1 MHHSI
6 AVGWCCCIWWE
17 DSVTLFSQPGA
28 IGFVMLWGCFSP
40 VLKGGRCRISPAT
53 WHSDLHTMMGFG
65 TWASTSVPPC
75 VLSLGHEFSVGNSL
89 HPPDVGVGKE
99 DTGSPEA
106 GQTTSREGS
115 GVTLP
120 IPEVHWG
127 GEGCKGEV
135 APAGEPKAPRWNGSE
150 PK

>member
-1 MHHSI
+1 M
-6 AVGWCCCIWWE
+6 
-17 DSVTLFSQPGA
+17 
-28 IGFVMLWGCFSP
+28 
-40 VLKGGRCRISPAT
+40 
-53 WHSDLHTMMGFG
+53 
-65 TWASTSVPPC
+65 
-75 VLSLGHEFSVGNSL
+75 LSLGHEFSVGNSL

-135 APAGEPKAPRWNGSE
+135 APAGEPKIPVEMDQSQSKLQGRGRGLQAVSSLATLHFS
-150 PK
+150 